1 MSDEEEKKDT
11 LSDLAPQSTEETT
24 IRENDIVFDCPY
36 CGNNLCIDYNGAGL
50 MVPCPECEKRIQV
63 PIPEG
68 MDITDFDSTPEEL
81 RVRLI
86 HMREALIECQTRS
99 AEQQQELEGLRERCM
114 AFEQIFA
121 NIRDTFRSVHEDAS
135 RMKRDLTLV
144 SGTLDRVSK
153 MAEDA
158 IGESL

>member
-1 MSDEEEKKDT
+1 MSDKKDN
-11 LSDLAPQSTEETT
+11 LSDLAPQNAADTAVSET
-24 IRENDIVFDCPY
+24 DIVFDCPY
-36 CGNNLCIDYNGAGL
+36 CGKNLCIDYHGAGL
-50 MVPCPECEKRIQV
+50 MVACPDCQKRLQV

-68 MDITDFDSTPEEL
+68 MDITDFDSSTEEV

-86 HMREALIECQTRS
+86 HMREALIEAQSRLT
-99 AEQQQELEGLRERCM
+99 EQQQELASLRERCM

-121 NIRDTFRSVHEDAS
+121 NIRETFRSMHEDAS

-144 SGTLDRVSK
+144 NGTLDRLTK

-158 IGESL
+158 IGESI

>member
-1 MSDEEEKKDT
+1 MSDKKEN
-11 LSDLAPQSTEETT
+11 LSDLAPQNAADTTVSET
-24 IRENDIVFDCPY
+24 DIVFDCPY
-36 CGNNLCIDYNGAGL
+36 CGKNLCIDYHGAGL
-50 MVPCPECEKRIQV
+50 MVACPDCEKRIQV

-68 MDITDFDSTPEEL
+68 MDITDFDSSTEEV

-86 HMREALIECQTRS
+86 HMREALIEAQSRLT
-99 AEQQQELEGLRERCM
+99 EQQQELASLRERCM

-121 NIRDTFRSVHEDAS
+121 NIRETFRSMHEDSS

-144 SGTLDRVSK
+144 SGTLDRVTK

>member
-1 MSDEEEKKDT
+1 MMNEKKET
-11 LSDLAPQSTEETT
+11 LSELAPQNAAESTVSET
-24 IRENDIVFDCPY
+24 DIVFDCPY
-36 CGNNLCIDYNGAGL
+36 CGKNLCIDYHGAGL

-68 MDITDFDSTPEEL
+68 MEITDFDSSPEEV

-86 HMREALIECQTRS
+86 HMREALIEAQSRL
-99 AEQQQELEGLRERCM
+99 AEQQQELASLRERCM

-121 NIRDTFRSVHEDAS
+121 NIRETFRSVHEDSS
-135 RMKRDLTLV
+135 RMKRDLALV
-144 SGTLDRVSK
+144 SGSLERITK
-153 MAEDA
+153 MAEEA